1 MRRVAVVLSVIA
13 LLLAACAPG
22 TSVRIEVPGN
32 LGALEDL
39 AGPPERP
46 MLYTEL
52 RHPDLRRE
60 LDRVARIVH
69 PQFRVSSTITFN
81 GSTITFNGN
90 TQARIYDTWLS
101 TGVNRLIVEPRDHE
115 AARRIEPLLQAWTDA
130 GLTFISSGL
139 PALEPMPVPASL
151 FAVGGELYRYYPGVG
166 RSALMSHGYDCIAD
180 FLVSAVGVDRH
191 RRFSFDATDMPD
203 GRTRLYVRV
212 ADPRSLSLSER
223 TQAQQNV
230 GLFLACLDARLGPGQ
245 EG

>member
-60 LDRVARIVH
+60 LDRVARVVH

-81 GSTITFNGN
+81 GNY
-90 TQARIYDTWLS
+90 QARIYDTWLS
-101 TGVNRLIVEPRDHE
+101 TGVNRLIVEPRDHD
-115 AARRIEPLLQAWTDA
+115 AARRVEPLLRAWTEA
-130 GLTFISSGL
+130 GLTFTTSGL
-139 PALEPMPVPASL
+139 PELQPMPVPASL
-151 FAVGGELYRYYPGVG
+151 AAVGGELYRYYPGVG
-166 RSALMSHGYDCIAD
+166 RSALMSHGYDCSAD
-180 FLVSAVGVDRH
+180 YLVSAVGLGRH
-191 RRFSFDATDMPD
+191 RRFTFDATDMPD